1 VSKKIQ
7 PVFKRDIRVRRHEAR
22 AAKEKKRMKTL
33 LEQVEVRIQA
43 QLTELRSYLEED
55 PDVAERIADGGHILG
70 DWIRWR
76 INHAARVK
84 EEALGREAM
93 KTEATEADAKP
104 THQEN

>member
-1 VSKKIQ
+1 MSKKSL
-7 PVFKRDIRVRRHEAR
+7 PVFTRGIRVKPREAR

-55 PDVAERIADGGHILG
+55 PDLAERIADGGHILG

-76 INHAARVK
+76 INHAARAK
-84 EEALGREAM
+84 EEVLSRAAM
-93 KTEATEADAKP
+93 RLSL
-104 THQEN
+104 